1 MNQLSVGVPVLILL
15 LDAPAYSFRQEN
27 NVFLSFCSFRFIR
40 VVISLEVCDLD
51 GRRLK
56 LARSDETKLFVQDL
70 PPLLQVAESLA
81 EIIVLEVAA
90 SVWVLVLLGLVSE
103 VNTFEIV
110 EIEVVNVRVSIVFNF
125 PPLLLFL
132 LIFLFRRISASLE

>member
-103 VNTFEIV
+103 VNSFEIV
-110 EIEVVNVRVSIVFNF
+110 EIEVVHVRVSIVFNF
-125 PPLLLFL
+125 PPLLLLL

>member
-1 MNQLSVGVPVLILL
+1 MNQLGVGVPVLILL

-40 VVISLEVCDLD
+40 VVISLEVSDLN

-103 VNTFEIV
+103 VNSFEIV
-110 EIEVVNVRVSIVFNF
+110 EIEVVHVRVSIVFNF
-125 PPLLLFL
+125 PPLLLLL